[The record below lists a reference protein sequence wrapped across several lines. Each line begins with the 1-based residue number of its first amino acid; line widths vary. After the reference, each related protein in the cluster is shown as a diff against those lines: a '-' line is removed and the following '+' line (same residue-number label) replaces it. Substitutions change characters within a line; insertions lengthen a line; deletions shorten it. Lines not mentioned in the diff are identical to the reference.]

1 MMNLKSFI
9 ISAVS
14 VLSGVAA
21 EAQPSAI
28 TKLTIMTLSN
38 EMALKYIGNGVF
50 PHLAFVTKY
59 KKRVPV
65 IEEQNMVNLINFLN
79 NEKQDLMK
87 SQELLHSDQMRLIK
101 ELDYLIAN
109 EPNEPDYGSG
119 RLNFV
124 HSRDFD
130 ENKMN
135 KEKVNREKRIIE
147 QELAKVSWKL
157 ETIEQF
163 LEYCPGGICGI
174 LVPRETQ
181 VSLNDDDLQI
191 DPLLCV
197 AQ

>member
-1 MMNLKSFI
+1 MNLKSFI

-21 EAQPSAI
+21 EVQPSAI

-38 EMALKYIGNGVF
+38 GMALKYIGNGVF

-79 NEKQDLMK
+79 NEKQDLIK
-87 SQELLHSDQMRLIK
+87 NQELLYSNQLRLIK
-101 ELDYLIAN
+101 ELNDLIAN
-109 EPNEPDYGSG
+109 ERDYG
-119 RLNFV
+119 RFNLV
-124 HSRDFD
+124 HSREFD

-135 KEKVNREKRIIE
+135 KDKVNREKRIIE
-147 QELAKVSWKL
+147 EELAKVSWKL

-181 VSLNDDDLQI
+181 VSLNDDDLHI
-191 DPLLCV
+191 DPLLYV